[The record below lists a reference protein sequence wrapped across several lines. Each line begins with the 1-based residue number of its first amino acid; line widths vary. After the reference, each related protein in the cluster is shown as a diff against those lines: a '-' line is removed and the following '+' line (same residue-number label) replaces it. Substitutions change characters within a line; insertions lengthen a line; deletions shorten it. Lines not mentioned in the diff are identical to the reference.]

1 MGRTVEANQMKK
13 LAKYRYQKP
22 TELKKGWIKE
32 NKEKLSKEMQETC
45 QEYEE
50 KLIKEIVDANQ
61 KSELLDKKNIKNYEI
76 TSSTIPSEDDL
87 KYFEMIMAENESDPV
102 FSEISKTES
111 EKFPHYARIISLL
124 DENIKKSKLTQKG
137 CL

>member
-1 MGRTVEANQMKK
+1 MGKK
-13 LAKYRYQKP
+13 LAKYRYKKP
-22 TELKKGWIKE
+22 TELKKGWIEK

-50 KLIKEIVDANQ
+50 KLNNEIAGVNQ
-61 KSELLDKKNIKNYEI
+61 KSELPNKKNIENYEI

-111 EKFPHYARIISLL
+111 DK
-124 DENIKKSKLTQKG
+124 
-137 CL
+137 